1 MGAYFGTQNTNCLT
15 YIPENV
21 KLTLDPLNVKITGS
35 PTVSSGV
42 VSGFSASN
50 YLTLPDIFTPG
61 TKSWEYVIKIKFS
74 SVSGTEYFFG
84 SKNYVMPLI
93 GRVGNRFK
101 IWISTN
107 GSSWNFAAEKSGTYT
122 VLVDTYYW
130 IKMKFTGSAY
140 ILSYSTDGSTFTDD
154 INVSGTATIK
164 GGSAPVIGY
173 GWTDN
178 PLTTGT
184 VDLTA
189 CYIKIGGTTTWQGGT
204 GKITLKKGSKVYI
217 PNGYTSYKY
226 YKATYGSWTR
236 PNLTSNT
243 SNTSFTLV
251 DPKLSG
257 GTLSG
262 TTMTWGTAAVTR
274 FTDVWKSFDNS
285 TSTYFTIN
293 NGNQTFTVF
302 DIIFSDYMKVSGV
315 TITGKV
321 VDSQASS
328 LTGSQIY
335 ALTDSEGWKLLSTK
349 TDKDVN
355 THTFTGVRTNKL
367 RICAR
372 PNTDGG
378 SYPSRLTNI
387 TITAQKQTGGTE
399 STSSDYDYK
408 VGSGSMIFDEV
419 VISKDKILT
428 EQWGTINDSMFLYYR
443 NNGVLGRLSVNRS
456 ISGATDTY
464 TGSYSRVW
472 YNTTNNTIKFVNADG
487 TVTDTRLLSLPL
499 CIFTAEGYN
508 SSAVKSIDQIF
519 NGFGYIGSHMF
530 RHKGIKFLAPNGFKD
545 DESYNSTEVETTGIL
560 LKEQTAVNPY
570 TWYNLITKDAWY
582 NNTEYYIRKTAPSV
596 STNAYWYNTAENKM
610 YRWSGSKWEQRL
622 GVIVGTTVTSNK
634 KVQSMSIKKVQPA
647 KRGLPVKGI
656 YLGSQNTNCLT
667 YIPNDINLS
676 LDPLNVT
683 VVGSPTV
690 SSGVVSNFSSAN
702 YITTT
707 KNFTPG
713 SSIWE
718 WMLKINMSQVSGTQ
732 LMFGGKNHEIPLIG
746 IVGSKFRLF
755 LSSNGTSWNI
765 ASGTYGTHTLTVDT
779 NYWVKLRFTGSAYIL
794 SYSTDGSTFTDD
806 ITVSSTA
813 TQVGGYPLIIGYGW
827 TDNPT
832 TKGTV
837 DLSGCYIK
845 IGGTTTWRGGTGK
858 LTLKKG
864 SKVYVPNGYTS
875 YKYYKYTYENWTQP
889 VATAATTAIDGGDM
903 VITATNQYSSS
914 YPWRAMDGNIT
925 NSAWVMNETTKGY
938 WQLKLPYKI
947 VITGLTFYNTQGK
960 NRTNTGRFYTSSAK
974 TTPIGNEFTATNSD
988 FATTVISGIPSTGIE
1003 TDTIYLD
1010 LTSST
1015 GSSSGMGE
1023 LKITAKRKTGSV
1035 ESTSS
1040 DYDYKV
1046 GSGSMIFDEV
1056 VISSDKAIN
1065 NGWND
1070 KRFLFIDSG
1079 KNLAFEQIA
1088 HSYSGDNPPTD
1099 TNTYL
1104 YWYDTKN
1111 NLIKTSDNKGESWA
1125 YVGHSL
1131 PIAIVTTGLGSIT
1144 SIDQVFNGFGYIG
1157 SHAFVLPNVKA
1168 LVANGFNTD
1177 GTYKSKEW
1185 AVDKVLLTD
1194 GKLYSDANSL
1204 IIRNHLKDLRYG
1216 NYRGSFSA
1224 NPQLGGSHGCYYNHV
1239 ENIFYAASATSQNN
1253 EEIFLFGS
1261 MTNDGSKITSLT
1273 PNKVQPEK
1281 TVIDVSRIYRGATL
1295 IYGYG
1300 VNDVLFESSTSG
1312 TYSLNIKQ
1320 SGNYE
1325 ITIVGAGGGGGG
1337 SAGSHAWM
1345 GANGGSG
1352 AVFKGVVN
1360 LSKSMI
1366 TINVGEGGT
1375 GGNSSGANAPGGQNG
1390 TDSSVNFG
1398 SGKLIT
1404 AGAGRGGHGTGDY
1417 GSSNTGAG
1425 GTLTITGI
1433 TTVSTSINQNGV
1445 TSSDVSILGNNTG
1458 AGGVSTSGKAGTK
1471 GQNGY
1476 VKIVAL

>member
-15 YIPENV
+15 YIPEDV

-42 VSGFSASN
+42 VSGFSSAN

-61 TKSWEYVIKIKFS
+61 SNSWEYVIKIKFS

-107 GSSWNFAAEKSGTYT
+107 GSSWNFASEKSGTYT

-189 CYIKIGGTTTWQGGT
+189 CYIKIGGTTTWKGGN
-204 GKITLKKGSKVYI
+204 GRLTLKSGSKVYI
-217 PNGYTSYKY
+217 PNGWSAYTY

-243 SNTSFTLV
+243 SDTSFTIS

-257 GTLSG
+257 GTINSSNV
-262 TTMTWGTAAVTR
+262 MTWGSTAITNTA
-274 FTDVWKSFDNS
+274 DVWKSFDDS

-293 NGNQTFTVF
+293 KGNQTFTVF
-302 DIIFSDYMKVSGV
+302 DIDFDTYMKVTGV
-315 TITGKV
+315 EITGKV
-321 VDSQASS
+321 VSSAASS

-335 ALTDSEGWKLLSTK
+335 ALTDSDGWKLLSTK

-355 THTFTGVRTNKL
+355 THTFTGVRTKKL

-372 PNTDGG
+372 PNTNGG

-387 TITAQKQTGGTE
+387 IITAQKQTATSE
-399 STSSDYDYK
+399 STSSDYEYK
-408 VGSGSMIFDEV
+408 VGSGNRVFDEV
-419 VISKDKILT
+419 TISKDISIATGLT
-428 EQWGTINDSMFLYYR
+428 
-443 NNGVLGRLSVNRS
+443 
-456 ISGATDTY
+456 TDTHERTLAVNVTNMNYNTLY
-464 TGSYSRVW
+464 TAESGTGYVGTGTAMY
-472 YNTTNNTIKFVNADG
+472 YNTTENLVQRYSSG
-487 TVTDTRLLSLPL
+487 VLQSYRLSLP
-499 CIFTAEGYN
+499 IARIKADG
-508 SSAVKSIDQIF
+508 SATYGSISQTF

-545 DESYNSTEVETTGIL
+545 DESYVSTEIETTDIL
-560 LKEQTAVNPY
+560 LKEITAVNPY
-570 TWYNLITKDAWY
+570 TWYNLITKDTWY

-596 STNAYWYNTAENKM
+596 STNAYWYNNAENKL

-667 YIPNDINLS
+667 HIPQDINLE
-676 LDPLNVT
+676 LDPLKVT
-683 VVGSPTV
+683 VTGAITNSNGILSAFNTGVYASTEIKETGNEDIIFKAKITTHKSYNAV
-690 SSGVVSNFSSAN
+690 FSSLSKNCVIGFNSSGKICLRLAEWHGGSTVYSVDTWVWCRFVWDGSKIYLYSLKDNGYTLNTLPALSSWTLE
-702 YITTT
+702 YSTSKT
-707 KNFTPG
+707 
-713 SSIWE
+713 
-718 WMLKINMSQVSGTQ
+718 SGY
-732 LMFGGKNHEIPLIG
+732 FGGDTLDIG
-746 IVGSKFRLF
+746 WSDVS
-755 LSSNGTSWNI
+755 
-765 ASGTYGTHTLTVDT
+765 T
-779 NYWVKLRFTGSAYIL
+779 NYFFNGSI
-794 SYSTDGSTFTDD
+794 D
-806 ITVSSTA
+806 ITQS
-813 TQVGGYPLIIGYGW
+813 QIKMG
-827 TDNPT
+827 
-832 TKGTV
+832 GTV
-837 DLSGCYIK
+837 I
-845 IGGTTTWRGGTGK
+845 WQGGTGAV
-858 LTLKKG
+858 TLKKG
-864 SKVYVPNGYTS
+864 SKVYIPNGTTNQ
-875 YKYYKYTYENWTQP
+875 KYYKYTYANWTQP
-889 VATAATTAIDGGDM
+889 TLSANGTLGSSDYAC
-903 VITATNQYSSS
+903 YSSKGTYSNMDVYNAFNDNSTCYHSAQGSSPYDVIFYSKTPLKPSKINLRNRSNDSRNVYPVSSLTVYGSNDGNFYTQIGSTTNSVTSAGGSWSCSVSTDVPYKYFKFEFTSS
-914 YPWRAMDGNIT
+914 YSYFAMDYIG
-925 NSAWVMNETTKGY
+925 
-938 WQLKLPYKI
+938 I
-947 VITGLTFYNTQGK
+947 VAQ
-960 NRTNTGRFYTSSAK
+960 AQ
-974 TTPIGNEFTATNSD
+974 
-988 FATTVISGIPSTGIE
+988 
-1003 TDTIYLD
+1003 
-1010 LTSST
+1010 
-1015 GSSSGMGE
+1015 
-1023 LKITAKRKTGSV
+1023 TGSV
-1035 ESTSS
+1035 ESTAD
-1040 DYDYKV
+1040 DYDYIQAA
-1046 GSGSMIFDEV
+1046 GSKMFNELV
-1056 VISSDKAIN
+1056 VSSDKRLSS
-1065 NGWND
+1065 GWND
-1070 KRFLFIDSG
+1070 KRLLFTTKDGNMS
-1079 KNLAFEQIA
+1079 FEQIV
-1088 HSYSGDNPPTD
+1088 HSHSGNNPPTD
-1099 TNTYL
+1099 AYRYL
-1104 YWYDTKN
+1104 LWYDTNTNFVKYS
-1111 NLIKTSDNKGESWA
+1111 SDYGATWKLN
-1125 YVGHSL
+1125 YSL
-1131 PIAIVTTGLGSIT
+1131 PIAQITTGSGSIS
-1144 SIDQVFNGFGYIG
+1144 SIDQVFNGMGYIG
-1157 SHAFVLPNVKA
+1157 CTAFALPGIKG
-1168 LVANGFNTD
+1168 LMPNGYNAD
-1177 GTYKSKEW
+1177 GTYKNIEFINNGVRLQTFTWNLGAKSLFLRTNGNFADLHYVSQTSQPVQSYTAWYNPITNTYKSS
-1185 AVDKVLLTD
+1185 
-1194 GKLYSDANSL
+1194 GSDANT
-1204 IIRNHLKDLRYG
+1204 
-1216 NYRGSFSA
+1216 FSD
-1224 NPQLGGSHGCYYNHV
+1224 
-1239 ENIFYAASATSQNN
+1239 
-1253 EEIFLFGS
+1253 
-1261 MTNDGSKITSLT
+1261 TNLLYICKFTDDDNTPARITSLT

-1281 TVIDVSRIYRGATL
+1281 TAIDVSRIYRGATL

-1300 VNDVLFESSTSG
+1300 VNDVLFESSTPG

-1366 TINVGEGGT
+1366 TFNVGEGGT

-1390 TDSSVNFG
+1390 TDSSINFG